1 MLKLF
6 ESDVALRLLGVVP
19 TVVDVVVSLRDVD
32 LVLLTFTSPD
42 PLNSDVFSVS
52 SAAIAS
58 VNITGIANW
67 IWHSSEETKTTK
79 EVGEC

>member
-42 PLNSDVFSVS
+42 PLNSDVFSS
-52 SAAIAS
+52 
-58 VNITGIANW
+58 
-67 IWHSSEETKTTK
+67 
-79 EVGEC
+79 

>member
-58 VNITGIANW
+58 VNITGIAN
-67 IWHSSEETKTTK
+67 
-79 EVGEC
+79 